1 MYKILAYVLI
11 ASSVVGFGIWYVSY
25 NNKQITQYAAQV
37 AALKSDNIVLQET
50 LSSNQKELDRLTD
63 SFENITKEFNI
74 LNQQF
79 NDFSIQNSLLKTK
92 FDQHDLHR
100 LALAKPK
107 LIEEIINKSS
117 VNALRCFEILSG
129 SPLTEREESAKNG
142 KEFNSECPWI
152 YDTINGLQP

>member
-50 LSSNQKELDRLTD
+50 LFSNQKELTRLT
-63 SFENITKEFNI
+63 E
-74 LNQQF
+74 
-79 NDFSIQNSLLKTK
+79 
-92 FDQHDLHR
+92 HDLHR